1 MTSQTYRGEVDIVNH
16 HSILREL
23 AILRTIMQQQ
33 EKERRKKKERKKDD
47 EDEEGHHK
55 VSLAE
60 RRCFCETKP
69 SLTKGSI
76 GFGKNHQSMK

>member
-33 EKERRKKKERKKDD
+33 EKERRKKERKMMKMKKGITKSVLRN
-47 EDEEGHHK
+47 EG
-55 VSLAE
+55 VFVRQSPVLQRDPLVLE
-60 RRCFCETKP
+60 RIT
-69 SLTKGSI
+69 S
-76 GFGKNHQSMK
+76 Q